1 MGEFEMKSFTM
12 KNGEAF
18 TVRSAL
24 PEDAEK
30 VLNYN
35 KEIFEEAPYLLTTTE
50 EFNMTNE
57 QEKEY
62 LEQILLD
69 PGKLALIAEAQEEMI
84 GFLDFHNGHKIRN
97 KHQGT
102 LAMNVAQKYRNQGIG
117 KALLSSLLDWA
128 ERSPL
133 IEKVALEVVTEN
145 YPAIQL
151 YRSLGFMEEGRK
163 IKAIKVN
170 QDTYYDVMLMAR
182 LLK

>member
-1 MGEFEMKSFTM
+1 MDFY
-12 KNGEAF
+12 
-18 TVRSAL
+18 SAL
-24 PEDAEK
+24 PVDAEK

-35 KEIFEEAPYLLTTTE
+35 KEIFREALYLLTTAE
-50 EFNMTNE
+50 EFNMTIE

-69 PGKLALIAEAQEEMI
+69 QGKLALIAEAQEEVI

-102 LAMNVAQKYRNQGIG
+102 LAMNIAQKYRNQWIG

-133 IEKVALEVVTEN
+133 IERVALEVVTEN
-145 YPAIQL
+145 YPAIRL
-151 YRSLGFMEEGRK
+151 YRSLGFVEEGRK
-163 IKAIKVN
+163 SKALKVN
-170 QDTYYDVMLMAR
+170 QDTYYDVMLMVR